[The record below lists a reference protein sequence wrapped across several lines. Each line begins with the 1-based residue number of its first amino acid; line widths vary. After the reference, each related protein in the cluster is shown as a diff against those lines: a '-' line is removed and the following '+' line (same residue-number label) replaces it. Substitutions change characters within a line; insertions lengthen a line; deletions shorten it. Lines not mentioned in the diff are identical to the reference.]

1 MFEQLSYS
9 TLQGYWWLI
18 ISILGAT
25 LVFMMFVLGGQTLI
39 YTLGKKEPQ
48 LSLIIKE
55 IRIRWDLTFTNLVV
69 FCVLYLLLFHCFI
82 VLASVVLTGYGCSFY
97 LLLSCKSSLM
107 DSEIKL
113 KIF

>member
-39 YTLGKKEPQ
+39 YTLGKKNH
-48 LSLIIKE
+48 S
-55 IRIRWDLTFTNLVV
+55 
-69 FCVLYLLLFHCFI
+69 
-82 VLASVVLTGYGCSFY
+82 
-97 LLLSCKSSLM
+97 
-107 DSEIKL
+107 
-113 KIF
+113 